1 MSAYFPDV
9 VKLVICPSV
18 ELKHYVYLYLT
29 HYCDYNESCRE
40 NALLSVNTFQQ
51 DMAGKNPVR
60 ESFSVLRVAY
70 PCAGPP
76 CHDLDSRA

>member
-1 MSAYFPDV
+1 MSAFFPDV

-18 ELKHYVYLYLT
+18 ELKHYVYLYLI

-51 DMAGKNPVR
+51 DMSGKNPV
-60 ESFSVLRVAY
+60 SLCFLFDCSVFVRWLFV
-70 PCAGPP
+70 
-76 CHDLDSRA
+76 

>member
-1 MSAYFPDV
+1 M

-51 DMAGKNPVR
+51 DMAGKNPVG
-60 ESFSVLRVAY
+60 EFAVLSRVAY
-70 PCAGPP
+70 SCSGTP
-76 CHDLDSRA
+76 CHDLDSRS

>member
-40 NALLSVNTFQQ
+40 NALLSVTPSSRTWLERIPSALSSALTHSAF
-51 DMAGKNPVR
+51 AR
-60 ESFSVLRVAY
+60 WRSV
-70 PCAGPP
+70 
-76 CHDLDSRA
+76 

>member
-1 MSAYFPDV
+1 MWTCRPTSPDV

-60 ESFSVLRVAY
+60 PLLRS
-70 PCAGPP
+70 
-76 CHDLDSRA
+76 HT